1 MRYSNDFLRLIL
13 NLSYAVRT
21 IIVASA
27 VMLCL
32 ILYMYHHDT
41 YYSASFFIIP
51 IALVSWLF
59 PRREFFIYIGVI
71 SLIVVIYNI
80 AISNSLVGWL
90 SISTTSSLVTAIS
103 LFVEGLLIGSLR
115 EQVLLSD
122 EASHHVADLLK
133 QQQQL
138 SQIRDQFILN
148 VNHELRTPLTAV
160 YGYLELL
167 LEYSGKLDSA
177 TQATFLKNAMYSCEE
192 LQLLV
197 SNVLDTIQVG
207 NDKDA
212 IYLEDLPVVDVI
224 YEVVE
229 HFDPRNQREY
239 PVEIHVPP
247 HLIVR
252 ANGQYFR
259 QVLRN
264 LLSNAF
270 KYVPSD
276 TLVSIEAS
284 LYGDVVQANHPS
296 PEVCISVKDVGPG
309 IPPEDIPR
317 LFGQFVRLK
326 RDVSGNVRGTG
337 LGLYVSKQLVEAMG
351 GRIWVESTGIDG
363 EGSCFRFTLPCVIR
377 TKVKAKTINRA
388 PEILPLPKS
397 ESQPQSQDVR

>member
-1 MRYSNDFLRLIL
+1 LRYSNDFLRHML

-21 IIVASA
+21 IIVASV

-32 ILYMYHHDT
+32 VLYMYHHSN

-51 IALVSWLF
+51 IALVAWLF
-59 PRREFFIYIGVI
+59 PRREFFIYIGII
-71 SLIVVIYNI
+71 SLIVVFFNI
-80 AISNSLVGWL
+80 IINGNMRWL
-90 SISTTSSLVTAIS
+90 SVSTTSSLVTAIS

-122 EASHHVADLLK
+122 EASQHVADLLT

-167 LEYSGKLDSA
+167 LEYSEQLDSA

-207 NDKDA
+207 NDKDL

-239 PVEIHVPP
+239 PVEIHVPA

-270 KYVPSD
+270 KYVPTD
-276 TLVSIEAS
+276 TLISIEAS

-351 GRIWVESTGIDG
+351 GRIWVESTGVAG
-363 EGSCFRFTLPCVIR
+363 EGSCFRFTLPCVTR
-377 TKVKAKTINRA
+377 TKVKAKTTHKS
-388 PEILPLPKS
+388 PEILPLPT
-397 ESQPQSQDVR
+397 QDVR

>member
-1 MRYSNDFLRLIL
+1 ML
-13 NLSYAVRT
+13 NLSYFVRS
-21 IIVASA
+21 IIVAA
-27 VMLCL
+27 ALIFCL
-32 ILYMYHHDT
+32 IFYMLYNNT
-41 YYSASFFIIP
+41 YYSASFFILP
-51 IALVSWLF
+51 VALVAWLF
-59 PRREFFIYIGVI
+59 PRRAFFICIGI
-71 SLIVVIYNI
+71 ICLILLIF
-80 AISNSLVGWL
+80 NSITSGNMNWSYLF
-90 SISTTSSLVTAIS
+90 STSSLVTAIS
-103 LFVEGLLIGSLR
+103 LFVEGLLVGSLR
-115 EQVLLSD
+115 EQVLLAD
-122 EASHHVADLLK
+122 KARLHVADLLE

-138 SQIRDQFILN
+138 SQIKDQFILN

-167 LEYSGKLDSA
+167 LEYSARIDSA

-207 NDKDA
+207 SGKDA
-212 IYLEDLPVVDVI
+212 IYLEDLAVVDVV

-229 HFDPRNQREY
+229 HFDPRQQRKY
-239 PVEIHVPP
+239 PVLVHVPS
-247 HLIVR
+247 HLVVR

-270 KYVPSD
+270 KYAPVDSPI
-276 TLVSIEAS
+276 SIDAS

-296 PEVCISVKDVGPG
+296 PEVCISVKDAGPG

-351 GRIWVESTGIDG
+351 GRIWVVSTGVAG

-377 TKVKAKTINRA
+377 TKVRAKTVHKS
-388 PEILPLPKS
+388 PEVPVLPRS
-397 ESQPQSQDVR
+397 DSQIQSQDVH

>member
-1 MRYSNDFLRLIL
+1 MRYSNDFLRHML
-13 NLSYAVRT
+13 NLSAIVRSV
-21 IIVASA
+21 IVAA
-27 VMLCL
+27 ALIFCL
-32 ILYMYHHDT
+32 IFYMLNYKAD
-41 YYSASFFIIP
+41 YSASFFILP
-51 IALVSWLF
+51 IALVAWLF
-59 PRREFFIYIGVI
+59 PRRAFFICSG
-71 SLIVVIYNI
+71 LICLILIIFNGIV
-80 AISNSLVGWL
+80 SGHMSWSHLF
-90 SISTTSSLVTAIS
+90 TTFSLVTAIS

-115 EQVLLSD
+115 DQVLLAD
-122 EASHHVADLLK
+122 EARFHVADLLE

-138 SQIRDQFILN
+138 SQIKDQFILN

-167 LEYSGKLDSA
+167 LEYSAQIDST

-212 IYLEDLPVVDVI
+212 IYLEDLPVIDVI

-229 HFDPRNQREY
+229 HFDPRQQREY
-239 PVEIHVPP
+239 PVQVNVPA
-247 HLIVR
+247 HLVVR

-270 KYVPSD
+270 KYAPTD
-276 TLVSIEAS
+276 APISIDAS
-284 LYGDVVQANHPS
+284 LYGDVVQASHPS
-296 PEVCISVKDVGPG
+296 PEVCISVKDAGPG

-326 RDVSGNVRGTG
+326 RDVSGKVRGTG

-351 GRIWVESTGIDG
+351 GRIWVVSTGVSG
-363 EGSCFRFTLPCVIR
+363 EGSCFRFTLPCVTR
-377 TKVKAKTINRA
+377 TKVKAKTVHKS
-388 PEILPLPKS
+388 PEVPALPAS
-397 ESQPQSQDVR
+397 GNQPRSQDVH

>member
-1 MRYSNDFLRLIL
+1 MRYSNDFLRHML
-13 NLSYAVRT
+13 NLPYAVRS

-27 VMLCL
+27 VILCL
-32 ILYMYHHDT
+32 IFYMLHYDA
-41 YYSASFFIIP
+41 YYSASFFILP
-51 IALVSWLF
+51 IALVAWLF
-59 PRREFFIYIGVI
+59 PQREFFICMGIICLVLVVFN
-71 SLIVVIYNI
+71 SIVHGNLNWSYFF
-80 AISNSLVGWL
+80 
-90 SISTTSSLVTAIS
+90 TTSSLVIAIS

-115 EQVLLSD
+115 EQVLLAD
-122 EASHHVADLLK
+122 EARLHVADILA

-138 SQIRDQFILN
+138 SQIKDQFILN

-167 LEYSGKLDSA
+167 LEYSGQLDGG
-177 TQATFLKNAMYSCEE
+177 TQTTFLKNAMYSCEE

-207 NDKDA
+207 NEKDS
-212 IYLEDLPVVDVI
+212 IYLEDLPVIDVV

-239 PVEIHVPP
+239 PVHVNVPT
-247 HLIVR
+247 HLVVR

-270 KYVPSD
+270 KYAPAD
-276 TLVSIEAS
+276 APITINAS

-309 IPPEDIPR
+309 IPPDDIPR

-351 GRIWVESTGIDG
+351 GRIWVESTGIAG
-363 EGSCFRFTLPCVIR
+363 EGSCFRFTLPCVTR
-377 TKVKAKTINRA
+377 TKVRAKTVPNSLETPA
-388 PEILPLPKS
+388 LPTPDG
-397 ESQPQSQDVR
+397 QPQSQDIR